1 MFAPILDNT
10 GTHLRFDETESFP
23 PWIEYLLDSL
33 LTILSQGIA
42 TFIKDVA
49 SCRAPIKLREL
60 DTANAAAISVLQ
72 DYAKVIADNSVCV
85 ARQQKN
91 TRLSWKRAFV
101 LRAIL
106 VDMTVGSSNS
116 KNHNTDS
123 SNSFGNNSGR
133 NRNRN

>member
-49 SCRAPIKLREL
+49 SCRTPIKLREL
-60 DTANAAAISVLQ
+60 DTANAAVISVLQ

-85 ARQQKN
+85 ARQQKKHQIVVEAGIRPECN
-91 TRLSWKRAFV
+91 PRGHDRRQQQQQEPQHRQQQQF
-101 LRAIL
+101 RQQQ
-106 VDMTVGSSNS
+106 
-116 KNHNTDS
+116 
-123 SNSFGNNSGR
+123 R
-133 NRNRN
+133 